1 MAESRP
7 AHEVS
12 PDGPRSLAA
21 GASQEGSHP
30 GFSPE
35 GDDIIANL
43 HENPEQGIAGDAARV
58 GPSMTPANTCLP
70 SERPTTGGDAE
81 DDAGSSVSA
90 VTAVGTGAGAD
101 PGLRAQ
107 TRAQEIA
114 DEVSRFCAES
124 SNRISVQARNLIIS
138 WVLELVTLCSNMR
151 ADAAAE
157 RRVTQVLQG
166 QLVDARRE
174 IAGLQRRALAAEHR
188 PPVGDVVGGGPVPV
202 AMGLAVRGGP
212 GPVAE
217 AAGSSAA
224 AGSGAARGPTYAAV
238 LSSGVQ
244 AGPPGSGLNGPV
256 AAAGQRGP
264 APPEAHDH
272 VAFLTPT
279 ARTESPARDVM
290 RLIKTNI
297 DPVAEEIRDVTL
309 RGTRYGV
316 TVFSNTRQSILNM
329 QRAIEGNNVTRSA
342 VSMRVPERRRP
353 HVKFS
358 GVDPDVAT
366 EDFLRELNERNP
378 SLGLDLDVC
387 RVRVSL
393 RERAGTRCH
402 VAEVDPAAFRRIMTC
417 PRLSLGWTVVR
428 AAEDL
433 HVPLCTFCANYGH
446 GRSTCPNAA
455 EPSRAVCTRCG
466 AEGHVGVNCTVR
478 VGSEAESCA
487 PCRRAGLEAAGHA
500 AGSEACPLLRE
511 KVARMRNRTDYGPT

>member
-7 AHEVS
+7 AHEIS
-12 PDGPRSLAA
+12 PDGARSPAA
-21 GASQEGSHP
+21 GGSQEGSHP

-35 GDDIIANL
+35 GDHIVANL
-43 HENPEQGIAGDAARV
+43 REIAEQETAGDAARV
-58 GPSMTPANTCLP
+58 GPSTTPAHTCQP
-70 SERPTTGGDAE
+70 SERPATEGDVE

-124 SNRISVQARNLIIS
+124 SNRISVLARNLIIS
-138 WVLELVTLCSNMR
+138 RVLELVTLCSNMR

-157 RRVTQVLQG
+157 RRVTELLQG

-188 PPVGDVVGGGPVPV
+188 PPVGDVVGGGPAPV
-202 AMGLAVRGGP
+202 AIGLAVRGGP
-212 GPVAE
+212 GPVA
-217 AAGSSAA
+217 AAGSSVA
-224 AGSGAARGPTYAAV
+224 AGLGAARGPTYAAV

-244 AGPPGSGLNGPV
+244 AGPPGSGPNGP
-256 AAAGQRGP
+256 AGTAGQRGS

-290 RLIKTNI
+290 RLIKSNI

-309 RGTRYGV
+309 RSTRYGV
-316 TVFSNTRQSILNM
+316 TVFSHTRQSIANM
-329 QRAIEGNNVTRSA
+329 QRAIEANSVTRTA

-358 GVDPDVAT
+358 GVDPDVAA
-366 EDFLRELNERNP
+366 EDFLRELNTRNP
-378 SLGLDLDVC
+378 SLGLDLDAC
-387 RVRVSL
+387 IVRVSL
-393 RERAGTRCH
+393 RGSRVAGG
-402 VAEVDPAAFRRIMTC
+402 
-417 PRLSLGWTVVR
+417 PR
-428 AAEDL
+428 
-433 HVPLCTFCANYGH
+433 
-446 GRSTCPNAA
+446 
-455 EPSRAVCTRCG
+455 
-466 AEGHVGVNCTVR
+466 VGTVR
-478 VGSEAESCA
+478 I
-487 PCRRAGLEAAGHA
+487 L
-500 AGSEACPLLRE
+500 
-511 KVARMRNRTDYGPT
+511 